1 MEASVPAAD
10 VADYLLSAYGRFIPY
25 HPGRW
30 RILDWAAR
38 FIPPTARAREVKRC
52 GFRFLLNPQDFVD
65 RELLYGHVYEAESTA
80 LVERTVKPG
89 WTVLD
94 CGAHMGYFTLAFSR
108 AVGREGH
115 VYSFEPCAS
124 TYARLLSHLA
134 MNSVTNVEAI
144 QSAIS
149 ERSGVAASQELK
161 ASNTGKN
168 RILAGEGNTPMV
180 SIDEFVAR
188 RDLKRLDFL
197 KADVEGFEV
206 RLLRGAEKSI
216 RSLRPVILV
225 ELNPEAL
232 SDAGTS
238 AGEMLDLLRDFGYSV
253 HVPRWPSGTSPLRR
267 IPIAPAFCNI
277 VALPEE

>member
-1 MEASVPAAD
+1 MPAAG
-10 VADYLLSAYGRFIPY
+10 VADYLLSAYGRFVPY

-30 RILDWAAR
+30 RVLDWATR
-38 FIPPTARAREVKRC
+38 FVSPTAEAREVRRC

-65 RELLYGHVYEAESTA
+65 RELLYGHVYEAESTN
-80 LVERTVKPG
+80 LVKRTVKPG

-108 AVGREGH
+108 AVGPSGQ
-115 VYSFEPCAS
+115 VYSFEPCAP
-124 TYARLLSHLA
+124 TYARLQNHLK
-134 MNSVTNVEAI
+134 MNGVTNVEPI

-149 ERSGVAASQELK
+149 ERSGTAASQELK
-161 ASNTGKN
+161 ATNTGKN
-168 RILAGEGNTPMV
+168 RIVADEGTTPMV
-180 SIDEFVAR
+180 SIDEFVAA
-188 RDLKRLDFL
+188 RDLKRLDFF

-216 RSLRPVILV
+216 RRFRPIMLV

-238 AGEMLDLLRDFGYSV
+238 ASEMLELLKSCGYSV
-253 HVPRWPSGTSPLRR
+253 QVPRWPSGTSPLRDV
-267 IPIAPAFCNI
+267 PVAPAFCNI
-277 VALPEE
+277 VALPQK